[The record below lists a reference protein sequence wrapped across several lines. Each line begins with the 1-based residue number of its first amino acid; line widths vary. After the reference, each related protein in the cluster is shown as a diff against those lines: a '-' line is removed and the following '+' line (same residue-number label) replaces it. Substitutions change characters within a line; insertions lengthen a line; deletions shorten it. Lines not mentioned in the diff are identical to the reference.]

1 MSTPY
6 ERIVAED
13 LALGAGTVQV
23 TMPGGGSATG
33 HQIGLHTFGLP
44 IFNVLDYGAI
54 GNGIADDSTAISNA
68 LAAAVAAG
76 GGEIYFP
83 PGTYRATQVFNVTTS
98 NIRLTG
104 AGRFASVILW
114 DDLAVDGFVFT
125 GGSPLASTL
134 LTADGNHGDR
144 AITVAS
150 ATGAVVGNWC
160 YIQDATVPSLEG
172 NGSFSSRVFNVSGT
186 TISLEELL
194 PLNFPVLQTPTAFFY
209 AATAFLSG
217 IYIADLGFGC
227 SAANAV
233 NKLHFLTFFRCVSP
247 IVERCRFD
255 NCVAPCI
262 TTVGC
267 HDANFV
273 NNSLERSTT
282 VAGCGIEIQTSTNTR
297 IALNTTRRCR
307 FGYTVTNS
315 PRSSIVGNI
324 VSGREPLSGNSGRGI
339 RVSGM
344 STHSVVVGN
353 TVNDT
358 GFYGIYL
365 DASSWCAATGNN
377 VTNVGEDAL
386 EHGIQSSISSSYP
399 TYGQYNVIS
408 GNTVSFCTG
417 NGIIIGNGDG
427 FVNYP
432 NYSVINGNVISDC
445 VNGAILLRG
454 SYCTVSGNHCS
465 SPDNSPADIEGGT
478 ASTNNAIIGNHITRP
493 GATGSSLF
501 YAIRTNGT
509 DGYNRIQGN
518 KVSPDSVVIASVT
531 YKIPKVVAHAL
542 DVTDAT
548 LAAAGL
554 PLAPIFTHT
563 PVATGANTNETTAW
577 APVIPGG
584 TMYQAGQGFHLR
596 ANFLIASDTH
606 SKTLKVKLGDAV
618 FTGVADVPSTAY
630 RVTVDLEVQWTGSAA
645 ATCWCN
651 FWATAVDNLGFMP
664 GGTAFSA
671 NLDWT
676 VDQTITLTMTNGAA
690 TANEISFTA
699 GKLTFEGIPTVPNWP
714 TDNP

>member
-1 MSTPY
+1 
-6 ERIVAED
+6 
-13 LALGAGTVQV
+13 
-23 TMPGGGSATG
+23 MPGGGTATG
-33 HQIGLHTFGLP
+33 HQIGLQTFGLP
-44 IFNVLDYGAI
+44 IFNVKDYGAL
-54 GNGIADDSTAISNA
+54 GNGIADDSNAISSA

-76 GGEIYFP
+76 GGDVYFP
-83 PGTYRATQVFNVTTS
+83 PGTYRATQVFNITTS

-114 DDLAVDGFVFT
+114 DDLAVNGFVFT
-125 GGSPLASTL
+125 GAVPLASTL

-144 AITVAS
+144 AIAVTSAS
-150 ATGAVVGNWC
+150 GAAVGNWC
-160 YIQDATVPSLEG
+160 LVNDATTGALEG
-172 NGSFSSRVFNVSGT
+172 NATFVSRVFDVSGT
-186 TISLEELL
+186 NISLEDLL
-194 PLNFPVLQTPTAFFY
+194 PADWPTAQTATAFFY
-209 AATAFLSG
+209 AATAFLTG
-217 IYIADLGFGC
+217 IRVTDLGFGC
-227 SAANAV
+227 AATAAAN
-233 NKLHFLTFFRCVSP
+233 KLNYLTMFRCVEP

-255 NCVAPCI
+255 NNVAPSI

-267 HDANFV
+267 RDANFV
-273 NNSLERSTT
+273 NNSFERSTT

-307 FGYTVTNS
+307 FGFTVTNS

-339 RVSGM
+339 RVSGQ

-358 GFYGIYL
+358 GFYGIYI
-365 DASSWCAATGNN
+365 DASSWCAVTGNT
-377 VTNVGEDAL
+377 VTNVGEDSL
-386 EHGIQSSISSSYP
+386 EHGIQTSISNSHP
-399 TYGQYNVIS
+399 TYGQYCTIT
-408 GNTVSFCTG
+408 GNNVSFCTG

-432 NYSVINGNVISDC
+432 NYSVISGNNIMDC

-454 SYCTVSGNHCS
+454 SYCTVSANHCS
-465 SPDNSPADIEGGT
+465 SPDGSPGDIEGGT
-478 ASTNNAIIGNHITRP
+478 ASTNNAILGNHITRA
-493 GATGSSLF
+493 GATGDSLF
-501 YAIRTNGT
+501 AAIRTSGS
-509 DGYNRIQGN
+509 DGNNRIQGN

-531 YKIPKVVAHAL
+531 YKIPKVVAHAT

-563 PVATGANTNETTAW
+563 SVNTGANLTETTAW

-584 TMYQAGQGFHLR
+584 TLYATNQGFRLR

-606 SKTLKVKLGDAV
+606 TKTLKVKIGDAI
-618 FTGVADVPSTAY
+618 FTGLADVVSAAY
-630 RVTVDLEVQWTGSAA
+630 RVTVDLEVQFTGSAS

-651 FWATAVDNLGFMP
+651 FNATAVDSLGFMP

-676 VDQTITLTMTNGAA
+676 VDQTVTLTMTNGTAS
-690 TANEISFTA
+690 ANEISFTA
-699 GKLTFEGIPTVPNWP
+699 GKLTFENVPTVPTWP